1 MSETE
6 APILPLVLLTGA
18 AAPRVA
24 DHARTEHQL
33 EVEAA
38 AAILGA
44 AGLERRRAVLGWFAR
59 NWTATP
65 GTDSVELLRELR
77 LGR

>member
-1 MSETE
+1 MSEAE

-18 AAPRVA
+18 VAARGAGPAV
-24 DHARTEHQL
+24 TERQS

-44 AGLERRRAVLGWFAR
+44 AGLERRRAVLGWFASH
-59 NWTATP
+59 WSAAP
-65 GTDSVELLRELR
+65 GSCSVEMLRELR